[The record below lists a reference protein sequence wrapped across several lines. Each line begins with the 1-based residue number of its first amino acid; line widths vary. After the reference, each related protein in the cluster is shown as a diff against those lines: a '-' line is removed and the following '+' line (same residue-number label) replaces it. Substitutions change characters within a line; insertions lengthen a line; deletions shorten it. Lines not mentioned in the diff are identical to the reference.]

1 MSPSTPESPLDPAV
15 NNPPTTSPC
24 QEGGAIC
31 DRVQLYATIKRSS
44 EYRHQHDG
52 KVPFEVE
59 FLNDTFGA
67 HCVLGNN
74 NRYRIADL
82 RFYVKLGERF
92 VALS

>member
-1 MSPSTPESPLDPAV
+1 MSNPTPLDPTV
-15 NNPPTTSPC
+15 HNPPSPFPS
-24 QEGGAIC
+24 QDGGAIGG
-31 DRVQLYATIKRSS
+31 RVQLYATIKRSS

-52 KVPFEVE
+52 KVPFDVE
-59 FLNDTFGA
+59 FVNDAYGA

-92 VALS
+92 VTLS